1 MTMKKILFAA
11 CLFIS
16 QLTWA
21 QKETGIGIKGG
32 LNYAQNGDLKTAITN
47 ASNDIVTGSE
57 QKMGFHLGL
66 YAKMNIPIFYLRP
79 ELSLTHTKS
88 AYDFSGTNGTF
99 SQTKI
104 DVPILLGYELL
115 GPLHVFAGPSFQVV
129 LANDLNLDAIN
140 LTDLEKNTSMGVQFG
155 AGINLGR
162 LGLDVRFERGLSPNQ
177 IKLINN
183 NIASLPNRFIDTRPT
198 QVIFALSY
206 AL

>member
-1 MTMKKILFAA
+1 MKKIVFAA
-11 CLFIS
+11 VLLVT
-16 QLTWA
+16 QLSMA
-21 QKETGIGIKGG
+21 QKETGIGVKAG
-32 LNYAQNGDLKTAITN
+32 LNYAQNGDLKAAISN
-47 ASNDIVTGSE
+47 GANDIIAGSE

-79 ELSLTHTKS
+79 ELSFTHTKS

-104 DVPILLGYELL
+104 DLPILLGYELL
-115 GPLHVFAGPSFQVV
+115 GPIHVFAGPSFQLV
-129 LANDLNLDAIN
+129 LANDFDVNAID
-140 LTDLEKNTSMGVQFG
+140 LKDLEKNTSLGIQFG

-183 NIASLPNRFIDTRPT
+183 NVTNLPDSLIDTRPT

>member
-1 MTMKKILFAA
+1 MKKIVFAA
-11 CLFIS
+11 VLLVT
-16 QLTWA
+16 QLSMA
-21 QKETGIGIKGG
+21 QKETGIGVKAG
-32 LNYAQNGDLKTAITN
+32 LNYAQNGDLKAAISN
-47 ASNDIVTGSE
+47 AANDIVAGSE

-79 ELSLTHTKS
+79 ELSFTHTKS

-104 DVPILLGYELL
+104 DLPILLGYDLL
-115 GPLHVFAGPSFQVV
+115 GPLHVFAGPSFQLV
-129 LANDLNLDAIN
+129 LANDFDVNAID
-140 LTDLEKNTSMGVQFG
+140 LKDLEKNTSLGIQFG

-162 LGLDVRFERGLSPNQ
+162 LGLDVRLERGLSPNQ

-183 NIASLPNRFIDTRPT
+183 NVTNLPDSLIDTRPT
-198 QVIFALSY
+198 QLIFALSY